1 MANYVKAIEFDS
13 PFHQKQV
20 IYLSSLVNVFLQS
33 LQAVSHVMR
42 SIELEFQ
49 KNQTALDI
57 KVTLAIYKHNFT
69 SSAQAPLVQVI
80 YDKLDHSNPTVVQC
94 CLNILLSG
102 TEKGW
107 IQFTSVLNGLLNVM
121 PTTR

>member
-57 KVTLAIYKHNFT
+57 KVTLAIYKHHFT
-69 SSAQAPLVQVI
+69 SFFR
-80 YDKLDHSNPTVVQC
+80 HH
-94 CLNILLSG
+94 
-102 TEKGW
+102 
-107 IQFTSVLNGLLNVM
+107 
-121 PTTR
+121 